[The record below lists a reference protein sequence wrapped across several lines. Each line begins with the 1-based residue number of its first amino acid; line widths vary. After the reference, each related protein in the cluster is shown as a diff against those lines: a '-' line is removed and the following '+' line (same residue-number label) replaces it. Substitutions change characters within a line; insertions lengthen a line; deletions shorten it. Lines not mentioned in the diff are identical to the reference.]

1 MVAVRDLVLQYL
13 KKNLKAI
20 FDLWK
25 KKDITLA

>member
-1 MVAVRDLVLQYL
+1 MVEAQGLVLQYL

>member
-1 MVAVRDLVLQYL
+1 MVEAQGLVLQYL
-13 KKNLKAI
+13 KKNLKVI